1 MGEAGSLWEKFK
13 LKMWTNQASD
23 LQLLTSD
30 LLQVLSLQRLAS
42 LECLSLQCIRWELC
56 APLLRVI
63 VETQPTIRKL
73 SLDVLLPY
81 VPFACKAELAGLT
94 SALVRFEEV
103 DLSGCDFRYMGADEL
118 GSVYW
123 KDDTGDILTALLTE
137 PSFDSKLRILTFC
150 GDERKFSKVV
160 TERVVVNWVHFD
172 KSFIVKWMNFDFD
185 NLDFDSDSG
194 DDFGASDETDDDA
207 ADAFAAIH
215 DQ

>member
-42 LECLSLQCIRWELC
+42 LEYLSLQCIRWELC

-103 DLSGCDFRYMGADEL
+103 DLSGCDFRYMGADGL
-118 GSVYW
+118 GSVHW

-137 PSFDSKLRILTFC
+137 PPFNSKLRVLTFC
-150 GDERKFSKVV
+150 GDERKFSQVLAV
-160 TERVVVNWVHFD
+160 NLTERV
-172 KSFIVKWMNFDFD
+172 IVKWVNFDTSFNFDFD
-185 NLDFDSDSG
+185 QHPDSDSES
-194 DDFGASDETDDDA
+194 DYDFGASDETDHDA
-207 ADAFAAIH
+207 ADAFTAV
-215 DQ
+215 